1 MSAATLTALGLAA
14 LALLATVRRN
24 RELQGRPGNVP
35 ASVRFPDRRR
45 RLVTFALASGGSI
58 AFAARA
64 EGRDALLGP
73 FA

>member
-35 ASVRFPDRRR
+35 VSVRLPDRRR

-58 AFAARA
+58 AFA
-64 EGRDALLGP
+64 
-73 FA
+73 